1 MIIKGV
7 LLQIFISLLPFI
19 MFNVYYKD
27 KTKNYSKKFITGASS
42 LSLILSMTFSLSIMP
57 GVIYDA
63 RYVILFFALVF
74 GGLQTGFILLL
85 EFVLYRFCLGGA
97 GKWVGMISIA
107 ITFPVSII
115 FYKIYEKA
123 RYYFRISL
131 IFVFGLIC
139 SIIPRIVMYLYNP
152 DFITNNLGFNLFI
165 VPALHCFEIWL
176 LIFLFDKAVS
186 DKNFFIKHIED
197 EKVRTIG
204 HVAASL
210 VHEVRN
216 PLTTMKGFLTLINQN
231 TLDRNKVERYIQ
243 ICMDEINRTETI
255 LSEYLTISKPLT
267 EREKEQ
273 TDLSRILEI
282 TLDIMTPYAN
292 MNNVLIEVDKPIQ
305 SMEIF
310 ANPEEIKQILVNFIK
325 NSIEACF
332 NIQDGKVSL
341 RLKEENTKIILEIE
355 DNGIGMNED
364 QVRRLGTIYY
374 STKARGTGLGLTFS
388 YQVIRALGGS
398 ISVQSEP
405 GVGTAFKITFL
416 KDKEIQRYD
425 AI

>member
-1 MIIKGV
+1 MI
-7 LLQIFISLLPFI
+7 
-19 MFNVYYKD
+19 NVA
-27 KTKNYSKKFITGASS
+27 F
-42 LSLILSMTFSLSIMP
+42 
-57 GVIYDA
+57 
-63 RYVILFFALVF
+63 
-74 GGLQTGFILLL
+74 
-85 EFVLYRFCLGGA
+85 
-97 GKWVGMISIA
+97 
-107 ITFPVSII
+107 TFPASII
-115 FYKIYEKA
+115 FCKIYKKA
-123 RYYFRISL
+123 RYYLRITT

-139 SIIPRIVMYLYNP
+139 SIVPRLIMYLYNP
-152 DFITNNLGFNLFI
+152 DFITDNLEFNLFI

-176 LIFLFDKAVS
+176 LIFLFNKAVS
-186 DKNFFIKHIED
+186 DKNFFISYIAD

-216 PLTTMKGFLTLINQN
+216 PLTTMKGFLTLINQS

-267 EREKEQ
+267 ERKKEHI
-273 TDLSRILEI
+273 DLSRILEI
-282 TLDIMTPYAN
+282 TLDVMTPYGN
-292 MNNVLIEVDKPIQ
+292 MNNVLIEVDKPIN
-305 SMEIF
+305 SIEIF

-332 NIQDGKVSL
+332 NVPDGKVSL

-364 QVRRLGTIYY
+364 QVRLLGTIYY
-374 STKARGTGLGLTFS
+374 STKTRGTGLGLTFS

-405 GVGTAFKITFL
+405 GMGTAFKITFL

>member
-1 MIIKGV
+1 MIIQGV
-7 LLQIFISLLPFI
+7 LLQIFITLIPFI
-19 MFNVYYKD
+19 LFNVYYRD
-27 KTKNYSKKFITGASS
+27 KTKNYSKNFIIITSA
-42 LSLILSMTFSLSIMP
+42 LSLFLSMTFSLSIQP

-63 RYVILFFALVF
+63 RYVIMFFGLIF
-74 GGLQTGFILLL
+74 GGLHTGIILLI
-85 EFVLYRFCLGGA
+85 EFVTYRFYLGGS
-97 GKWVGMISIA
+97 GKWVAMINVVF
-107 ITFPVSII
+107 TFPVSII
-115 FYKIYEKA
+115 FYKIYKKA
-123 RYYFRISL
+123 SYHLRITIL
-131 IFVFGLIC
+131 FVFGLIC
-139 SIIPRIVMYLYNP
+139 SIIPRLIMYLYNP
-152 DFITNNLGFNLFI
+152 DFITDNLEFNLFI

-186 DKNFFIKHIED
+186 DKNFFISYMED

-216 PLTTMKGFLTLINQN
+216 PLTTMKGFLTLINQS

-267 EREKEQ
+267 ERKKEHA
-273 TDLSRILEI
+273 DLSRLLET
-282 TLDIMTPYAN
+282 TLDVMTPYAN
-292 MNNVLIEVDKPIQ
+292 MNNVQIEVDKPVNTI
-305 SMEIF
+305 EIF
-310 ANPEEIKQILVNFIK
+310 ANPEEIKQILVNFMK

-332 NIQDGKVSL
+332 NVQDGKVTL
-341 RLKEENTKIILEIE
+341 RLKEENSKIILVIE

-364 QVRRLGTIYY
+364 QVRHLGTIYY
-374 STKARGTGLGLTFS
+374 STKTRGTGLGLTFS

-405 GVGTAFKITFL
+405 GRGTVFTITFL
-416 KDKEIQRYD
+416 KEKEI
-425 AI
+425 